1 MPSERHESP
10 VTQATTVGY
19 GHRQSCLWSNET
31 RCSLRKRSSVSLLG
45 RARQEPGGRLQHRTR
60 PPNRHPEHGP
70 PLRPRNAPATK
81 VGITARLRARHK
93 VYCMGNNKFM
103 DNCPSA
109 CTMNAIWLHL
119 VWRPSI
125 ARLAQSV
132 ERGTFN
138 PEVEG
143 SSPSSGARGVCRHS
157 RRLFP
162 LSSNNIRE
170 VVQLRAM
177 SRPTNVAMNQ

>member
-70 PLRPRNAPATK
+70 PLRPRKAPATK
-81 VGITARLRARHK
+81 VGITVRLRERHK
-93 VYCMGNNKFM
+93 VYCPA
-103 DNCPSA
+103 DIPSR
-109 CTMNAIWLHL
+109 TL
-119 VWRPSI
+119 VSAVQ
-125 ARLAQSV
+125 ARARQ
-132 ERGTFN
+132 
-138 PEVEG
+138 
-143 SSPSSGARGVCRHS
+143 ARGERYRQRARVPKDVLSQIKPLVAVPLRQFLFHS
-157 RRLFP
+157 Q
-162 LSSNNIRE
+162 
-170 VVQLRAM
+170 VTA
-177 SRPTNVAMNQ
+177 